1 MPQTLTS
8 GPEELTPVAP
18 EEQPLLAGP
27 EEQPL
32 LTGPE
37 DQPLLA
43 GPEQFL
49 NVGQREFLIITEEEM
64 STRLGRQDVSA
75 VGHEKQMSAVDQ
87 DPSTSA
93 SEENFLTFSSSLT
106 KMFSLCF
113 IRHNIII
120 ATLADTT

>member
-32 LTGPE
+32 LAGPEEQPILTGPE

-64 STRLGRQDVSA
+64 STSLGRQDVSA
-75 VGHEKQMSAVDQ
+75 VGHEKQA
-87 DPSTSA
+87 
-93 SEENFLTFSSSLT
+93 
-106 KMFSLCF
+106 
-113 IRHNIII
+113 NICCRPGSKY
-120 ATLADTT
+120 LRK